1 MRMNSSYA
9 RLREKVD
16 ALLHEFWICFTI
28 LNHDYMYSLCQTFE
42 HVLGSWARHK
52 LCRRKLY
59 RHSIKTS
66 RFVFT
71 ICVIVQ
77 KDLHCHV
84 NNGVQKWSP
93 NTKEFFFHKMA
104 YGVQLLR
111 NAHLSLTFAF
121 SPEQLQSFSRGW
133 ERKHDRK
140 LLFSTP
146 GFALCFSVSPAT
158 LTAKERKA
166 RGHAEIRIVSLFV
179 PENFEESEFFL
190 FFAPPFLL
198 ELSSLI

>member
-1 MRMNSSYA
+1 MFMSLDQRMVLDWNCRWNLGTDAFRRMPLSTGRLGFVSWRTYPHAPKVVTTKRSTQMRMNSSYA

-28 LNHDYMYSLCQTFE
+28 LNHDYMHSLCQTFE

-77 KDLHCHV
+77 KDSHCHV
-84 NNGVQKWSP
+84 NNGVQKYQTP
-93 NTKEFFFHKMA
+93 NTMEFF
-104 YGVQLLR
+104 
-111 NAHLSLTFAF
+111 S
-121 SPEQLQSFSRGW
+121 
-133 ERKHDRK
+133 
-140 LLFSTP
+140 
-146 GFALCFSVSPAT
+146 
-158 LTAKERKA
+158 
-166 RGHAEIRIVSLFV
+166 
-179 PENFEESEFFL
+179 
-190 FFAPPFLL
+190 
-198 ELSSLI
+198 